1 MASAKTNSFYIRE
14 TIDVDAAV
22 SLDNLDL
29 SLYVD
34 PVNKQA
40 LLVKN
45 VDFIWALSS
54 FLPPAAAVFQ
64 ATCQLHDTTL
74 GALRE
79 FDNQHQVASGGI
91 TATTSSISSDVD
103 FFPDRLGMAKGE
115 GRIIVN
121 DSMEI
126 ATQGAG
132 GSLPGTLQCTVVMEC
147 QVVKLTEKDYITLAM
162 QQVADN

>member
-14 TIDVDAAV
+14 TIDVDT
-22 SLDNLDL
+22 STTLDNIDL

-45 VDFIWALSS
+45 VDFIWALNT
-54 FLPPAAAVFQ
+54 FLPAPAAAYT

-91 TATTSSISSDVD
+91 VGTTSSVSSDVD

-126 ATQGAG
+126 ATLGIGVNAAQ
-132 GSLPGTLQCTVVMEC
+132 QVTVVMEC

>member
-1 MASAKTNSFYIRE
+1 MAAAKTNSFYIRE
-14 TIDVDAAV
+14 TIDVDTTV
-22 SLDNLDL
+22 SIDNIDL

-40 LLVKN
+40 LLIKN
-45 VDFIWALSS
+45 VDFIWALST
-54 FLPPAAAVFQ
+54 FLPAPAAVYQ

-79 FDNQHQVASGGI
+79 FDNQHQVASGGLVG
-91 TATTSSISSDVD
+91 TTSSVSSDVD

-126 ATQGAG
+126 V
-132 GSLPGTLQCTVVMEC
+132 TLGNSVNAAQQVTVVMEC
-147 QVVKLTEKDYITLAM
+147 QVVKLSEKDYITLAM